1 MSRVRAGFTLFEL
14 LLVLL
19 LIVIMYGLFVQNF
32 SFGKKEEESVKLE
45 KLNLYLSEHF
55 IVEKEV
61 VSLRCLDNCNVC
73 KVLVDGN
80 DTNVTL
86 DVFEK
91 DSGTIN
97 AYKYNG
103 KRLEKVQFDDYHADE
118 YKREKVCFRLDVYP
132 NGSSDKIALEYKG
145 KVYMFENYLED
156 GQVFASVL
164 AAQDYLE
171 KYQLEARGR

>member
-45 KLNLYLSEHF
+45 KLNLFLAERF
-55 IVEKEV
+55 ITEKEV

-73 KVLVDGN
+73 KVLVDGK

-86 DVFEK
+86 DIFEK
-91 DSGTIN
+91 DSGGIN
-97 AYKYNG
+97 AYRFDG
-103 KRLEKVQFDDYHADE
+103 KRLEKVQFDDYYADE
-118 YKREKVCFRLDVYP
+118 YKRERVCFRLDVYP

-145 KVYMFENYLED
+145 KVYMFENYLEE
-156 GQVFASVL
+156 GQVFASIS